1 MTRSFERFQERIRLA
16 GLYGRVESRALNH
29 HVSLQDLYEGR
40 HTASVV
46 AARRA
51 VYSWL
56 IKEGKNVSE
65 VADLFDRERAGIRKM
80 LGRSG

>member
-1 MTRSFERFQERIRLA
+1 
-16 GLYGRVESRALNH
+16 
-29 HVSLQDLYEGR
+29 
-40 HTASVV
+40 
-46 AARRA
+46 

>member
-1 MTRSFERFQERIRLA
+1 MTRSFSKFQERLRTT
-16 GLYGRVESRALNH
+16 GLFGRVESRTLNH

-46 AARRA
+46 AARRE

-56 IKEGKNVSE
+56 IREGKSVSE

-80 LGRSG
+80 LGRAR